1 MGDPSGVGRKEP
13 ARAGVS
19 LSMPDD
25 AEARMMSF
33 MRPIADANASL
44 PGPEREVLA
53 LLVESG
59 LGYEEIGGL
68 LGVDAAAVA
77 AIAARA
83 RLRLARG
90 SVPRLDAACTAELPL
105 LAARIDGAAPG
116 SSAHGEECAV
126 CRANLDAMRAVDAE
140 YRAWC
145 SAPMPEALRER
156 TRAALRP
163 PR

>member
-1 MGDPSGVGRKEP
+1 
-13 ARAGVS
+13 
-19 LSMPDD
+19 
-25 AEARMMSF
+25 MSF
-33 MRPIADANASL
+33 VRPIAEANASL

-59 LGYEEIGGL
+59 LGYDQIGAL
-68 LGVDAAAVA
+68 LGIDAAAVA

-83 RLRLARG
+83 RLRLIGG
-90 SVPRLDAACTAELPL
+90 SVPRLDAACVAELPL

-116 SSAHGEECAV
+116 GSAHGDRCPV
-126 CRANLDAMRAVDAE
+126 CRANLDAMRTADAE

-145 SAPMPEALRER
+145 SAPMPDALRER